1 MQFSVDFID
10 YIMIAGYSLLFSFS
24 LIIPKNKLKV
34 QKYETFAIMIR
45 VLQIL
50 TLGILRLYEER

>member
-1 MQFSVDFID
+1 MQFSADFID

-24 LIIPKNKLKV
+24 LRILKNKLKV